1 MKCKYE
7 HDGDCCNFGSPQYMC
22 KCKPK
27 ICHSV
32 APVTNADRIRAMSD
46 EELEAFLND
55 WRSCSIIK
63 TVPGHGELSNDQAD
77 NMAAYID
84 HQMQRVNCIENEAI
98 EEAQDG

>member
-46 EELEAFLND
+46 ED
-55 WRSCSIIK
+55 WRNIFRLYIFMGCLMEWRNRQRLSIIN
-63 TVPGHGELSNDQAD
+63 T
-77 NMAAYID
+77 
-84 HQMQRVNCIENEAI
+84 R
-98 EEAQDG
+98 

>member
-1 MKCKYE
+1 MCGSVSQRKENRMACKAKEVGKVARRGYPFIDYTTHWMPLPE
-7 HDGDCCNFGSPQYMC
+7 PPSERGDT
-22 KCKPK
+22 K
-27 ICHSV
+27 
-32 APVTNADRIRAMSD
+32 
-46 EELEAFLND
+46 
-55 WRSCSIIK
+55 IK